1 MKRILTIMLAALML
15 TGISASAQVKW
26 GVTAGMNFNAAEV
39 SDIRLE
45 AKAGWSAGVSCLVDL
60 PLGFSIQPSL
70 VYIQK
75 GADYSLV
82 DALRLEQKVGSIN
95 LPVSVQWGPDLLIAR
110 PFLDVTP
117 YIGYSLSNKLEG
129 GLAGLIKGEAKLDN
143 AFEYGVGLGA
153 GINVW
158 KVQAV
163 VRYNWNFGTL
173 GKFSDFKNIDLDDF
187 DVDNETFSG
196 VSVSLAYFF

>member
-1 MKRILTIMLAALML
+1 MLAALML

-82 DALRLEQKVGSIN
+82 DALQLEQKVGSIN

-129 GLAGLIKGEAKLDN
+129 GLTGLIKGETKLDN

-187 DVDNETFSG
+187 DVDNEAFSG

>member
-82 DALRLEQKVGSIN
+82 DALQLEQKVGSIN

-117 YIGYSLSNKLEG
+117 YVGYSLSNKLEG
-129 GLAGLIKGEAKLDN
+129 GLTGLIKGEAKLDID
-143 AFEYGVGLGA
+143 FEYGVGIGA

-173 GKFSDFKNIDLDDF
+173 GKLSDFKNIDLDDF
-187 DVDNETFSG
+187 DVDNEAFSG

>member
-1 MKRILTIMLAALML
+1 ML

-82 DALRLEQKVGSIN
+82 DALQLEQKVGSIN

-129 GLAGLIKGEAKLDN
+129 GLTGLIKGETKLDN

-187 DVDNETFSG
+187 DVDNEAFSG

>member
-1 MKRILTIMLAALML
+1 MLAALML

-75 GADYSLV
+75 GADYSPV
-82 DALRLEQKVGSIN
+82 DALQLEQKVGSIN
-95 LPVSVQWGPDLLIAR
+95 LPVSVQWGPNLIVAR

-117 YIGYSLSNKLEG
+117 YVGYSLVNN
-129 GLAGLIKGEAKLDN
+129 IKGSLADFKAVLKGKKSFD
-143 AFEYGVGLGA
+143 YGVGVGA
-153 GINVW
+153 GLSVW
-158 KVQAV
+158 KLQEKQV
-163 VRYNWNFGTL
+163 
-173 GKFSDFKNIDLDDF
+173 KFSQSTKTAEQIKIFCLC
-187 DVDNETFSG
+187 
-196 VSVSLAYFF
+196 AM